1 MANGDDIAAPAAGG
15 DVPDG
20 KKDYVVRNKKNGDT
34 VTIRGPVGADM
45 DRVYAK
51 AREEFNRRATAPAVR
66 DVPGALVRGV
76 TKGIGGVLSATGQ
89 AAQTEM
95 RQLGPEYP
103 AVPGP
108 AAITQVIERGLPEAV
123 PRHEAYTTPGKMAE
137 RFGEFVTDP
146 STWIGPGGPII
157 KTATAVGG
165 AIGSVLGERYGGT
178 PGSLIGGAV
187 GGGVTGAMTPRG
199 LPTRVPKGIR
209 EVTSEGA
216 TKAASKAAYKEM
228 TELEYTM
235 DPLAVGML
243 RDAIK
248 AQLTKYSPAERRDVY
263 DPEQIKGVMRIVD
276 NMTTPKSQKNSIA
289 LIDIEH
295 TRQLL
300 SNERLEGGANAP
312 AASEA
317 IEILDELSLNLPG
330 VAEIG
335 ERARKNWAAYKRGQ
349 IVEETLRR
357 AVDRA
362 GGGGTGGNIDNVIRQ
377 EFRKLRNKPNYETV
391 WSPREKQEIEK
402 ILNPGYT
409 LNVARAISRLS
420 IYRHTVTGGAGST
433 IAAMMAH
440 DPLYALMTFT
450 AGEAAHYTAEAMQKG
465 RAERLAE
472 MTRARSPAGGYY
484 TPRPYPTRPF
494 TAATG
499 AARGLSA
506 TALSP
511 DTTERLELPEIVVR
525 PPQ

>member
-1 MANGDDIAAPAAGG
+1 MANGDDVAAPTTAAPA
-15 DVPDG
+15 PDG

-51 AREEFNRRATAPAVR
+51 ARDEFNRRATAPAVR
-66 DVPGALVRGV
+66 DVPGALVRGL
-76 TKGIGGVLSATGQ
+76 TKGIGGTLSATGQ

-95 RQLGPEYP
+95 GQVGPGYP
-103 AVPGP
+103 PVPGP
-108 AAITQVIERGLPEAV
+108 TATAQVIERGLPAAV

-157 KTATAVGG
+157 KAATAVTG
-165 AIGSVLGERYGGT
+165 AIGSVLGERYGGAL
-178 PGSLIGGAV
+178 GSLAGGAV
-187 GGGVTGAMTPRG
+187 GGGVMGALAPRG
-199 LPTRVPKGIR
+199 LPTRVPKSIR
-209 EVTSEGA
+209 EVTTEGS

-228 TELEYTM
+228 TELQYTM
-235 DPLAVGML
+235 DPLAVGMM

-248 AQLTKYSPAERRDVY
+248 AQLTKFSPAERRGVY

-276 NMTTPKSQKNSIA
+276 NMTTPKSRQNSIA

-300 SNERLEGGANAP
+300 SNERLEGGANAL

-391 WSPREKQEIEK
+391 WSPAEKQEIEK
-402 ILNPGYT
+402 ILNPGYA

-433 IAAMMAH
+433 IAGMMTH
-440 DPLYALMTFT
+440 DPLYALATFT
-450 AGEAAHYTAEAMQKG
+450 AGEAAHQTAEFMQKG
-465 RAERLAE
+465 RAQRLAE

-494 TAATG
+494 TGTTG
-499 AARGLSA
+499 AARGLGA

-525 PPQ
+525 PPP